1 MEKDKFKIRQARIAD
16 AVNIRELL
24 KTWLKEAPFNFGN
37 ANNKKSL
44 ENIIFYIRNS
54 FVIVVEY

>member
-37 ANNKKSL
+37 ANNKKAL
-44 ENIIFYIRNS
+44 KILYFTLR
-54 FVIVVEY
+54 IVLL